1 VEVTK
6 LSQKLELDYCDE
18 YYDLVPRPNAEER
31 RSIKQSILSDG
42 QLSPIIVNPKGII
55 LDGQTRWEICDEL
68 RIKPKFVVKKFKTK
82 EEEKRFVLMS
92 NIARRNLTLFQKCE
106 LAWDIFLN
114 EKEKAK
120 AREYWRQNYDP
131 GHINK
136 GDTFV
141 IPEDFSRKGTAAQIF
156 AKYLGTGK
164 HSISKVEWL
173 MKNGSEKT
181 IQELREGTIAINKAY
196 DLEKGLSYFKGNKW
210 KYRLLK
216 KAAKKVKKE
225 YEKRCP
231 ECESD
236 TVLVTK
242 RKKPCHV
249 HDKVCC
255 TTCKWGY

>member
-1 VEVTK
+1 MGK
-6 LSQKLELDYCDE
+6 LSQKLELDWCDE
-18 YYDLVPRPNAEER
+18 YYDLLPRPNAEER

-82 EEEKRFVLMS
+82 EAEKRFVIMS

-120 AREYWRQNYDP
+120 SRTFWRQNYDP

-136 GDTFV
+136 GDTIE
-141 IPEDFSRKGTAAQIF
+141 IPEDFSKKGTAAQIF
-156 AKYLGTGK
+156 AIYLGTGK

-173 MKNGSEKT
+173 LKNSSEN
-181 IQELREGTIAINKAY
+181 ILQELREGPIGIHKAY
-196 DLEKGLSYFKGNKW
+196 DLEKGRSYFTE
-210 KYRLLK
+210 LK
-216 KAAKKVKKE
+216 THTQKVKKDAKKE
-225 YEKRCP
+225 YEKICP
-231 ECESD
+231 ECQCD
-236 TVLVTK
+236 AILVKK
-242 RKKPCHV
+242 RKKSCHV